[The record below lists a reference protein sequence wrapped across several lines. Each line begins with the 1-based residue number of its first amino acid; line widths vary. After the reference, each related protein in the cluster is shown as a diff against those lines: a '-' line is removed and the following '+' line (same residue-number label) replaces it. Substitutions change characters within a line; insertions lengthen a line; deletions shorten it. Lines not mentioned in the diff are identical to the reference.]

1 MTRLWK
7 KMMSVHWVA
16 LQICFARGDDGLF
29 HCYTRA
35 PSPRRA
41 EVYTGSGFR
50 RRVDHLNEMQNRR
63 CEDDDDEEEEEEEEE
78 DTSCEMFEMCARR
91 IQDCWRSHQNRKV
104 FQLLMRT
111 VCSAVFHTGRGGS
124 YLSGKKLFQPSNQA
138 TADTCRMMGNRKFM
152 NLMMED
158 ENHWQGRTIWHPAE
172 VMCTRDYMQ
181 FSSHLDK
188 LPACVGGRGNGWRC
202 LSLKPLRGGGG
213 KGVEGG
219 KGVAVTCRGS
229 CRSLVAPPPSAVSS
243 SGPRTPKRRSAR
255 AQAVAAHMRN
265 IYRLQQEEKVKP
277 QVEAKAGKNF
287 GVFKAIAFSTQTVA
301 GTNYFIKV
309 HVGEKEYLHL
319 RVFRS
324 LPCAGYKISL
334 QEIQKSKT
342 SADPIE
348 YF

>member
-1 MTRLWK
+1 
-7 KMMSVHWVA
+7 
-16 LQICFARGDDGLF
+16 
-29 HCYTRA
+29 
-35 PSPRRA
+35 
-41 EVYTGSGFR
+41 
-50 RRVDHLNEMQNRR
+50 MQNRR

-111 VCSAVFHTGRGGS
+111 VCSAEACLTPALLQQLSPQEANLLRDPSLQCKVRFRFAGPLFPPVIVFKVFHTGRGGS

-265 IYRLQQEEKVKP
+265 IYRLQQEEKDRDEEVNASPRLGHMTDSQMMKHKEDEKDDFISDAFTRLTLCDKIDCDWEE
-277 QVEAKAGKNF
+277 EAELLCSWSN
-287 GVFKAIAFSTQTVA
+287 Q
-301 GTNYFIKV
+301 
-309 HVGEKEYLHL
+309 L
-319 RVFRS
+319 S
-324 LPCAGYKISL
+324 LDSI
-334 QEIQKSKT
+334 
-342 SADPIE
+342 
-348 YF
+348 